1 MGSTVERVVAE
12 ARRMAEGA
20 ACAHGLEVVDVVYR
34 PQGRHTLLRIDVDR
48 PGAAGVD
55 IADCERMSR
64 DLEALLEEADLVPG
78 SYDLQVSSPGVERPI
93 RSDDDYRRN
102 AGRRVV
108 VETTEPWG
116 GRVRFRGVL
125 AGLAGGTVRVV
136 EESGE
141 EIGIPRERVSI
152 AKQDAEADLRTSRRA
167 PAGPERGAGVI

>member
-1 MGSTVERVVAE
+1 
-12 ARRMAEGA
+12 MASGPY
-20 ACAHGLEVVDVVYR
+20 DPDVYR
-34 PQGRHTLLRIDVDR
+34 RFAENLR
-48 PGAAGVD
+48 G
-55 IADCERMSR
+55 C
-64 DLEALLEEADLVPG
+64 L
-78 SYDLQVSSPGVERPI
+78 
-93 RSDDDYRRN
+93 